1 MTRENIHAIML
12 EAKKMESV
20 VYVDIWPPYREEI
33 VGKPYHANYTPPIF
47 PKYDGITGNT
57 REHIKQYVDA
67 LTTHSHDHELR
78 LREFFKSLESQA
90 FT

>member
-1 MTRENIHAIML
+1 MTRENIHAIMF

-20 VYVDIWPPYREEI
+20 VYVDIWPSSHEEI

-57 REHIKQYVDA
+57 REHIKRYVDT
-67 LTTHSHDHELR
+67 LTAHTHDYEPR
-78 LREFFKSLESQA
+78 FREFSKSL
-90 FT
+90 